1 MVSTARTAH
10 EETGQVYSF
19 VINALP
25 VQTGDL
31 LCVSSGGRE
40 ILVGEF
46 WRFLGRLVPGEV
58 DHVAI
63 YLGPESLCIE
73 AGPNGV
79 HTFNIVGG
87 VWDGV
92 KMMPQRGNYTD
103 TLLGVAYPLAG
114 RGFTPQEE
122 AQIRAQVRQFCLEQ
136 ARQRKKYNFNILNA
150 DTDEAFYCSQLP
162 YRAYLPHGIN
172 LNTGLGV
179 PDLPGSESIVFP
191 QEIWDGCVHKKVEL
205 DNLGGV

>member
-1 MVSTARTAH
+1 MVSGVKMTD
-10 EETGQVYSF
+10 EETGQVYSE
-19 VINALP
+19 VIHGLP

-31 LCVSSGGRE
+31 LCVSSGCGD

-58 DHVAI
+58 DHVAM
-63 YLGPESLCIE
+63 YLGPETLCIE

-79 HTFNIVGG
+79 HTFTVPGG
-87 VWDGV
+87 VWDGE
-92 KMMPQRGNYTD
+92 KMIPQRGNYVD

-114 RGFTPQEE
+114 RGFSIEE
-122 AQIRAQVRQFCLEQ
+122 ETQIRLQVRHFCLEQ
-136 ARQRKKYNFNILNA
+136 ARQGKKYNFNILNP

-179 PDLPGSESIVFP
+179 PNLPGSEAIIFP
-191 QEIWDGCVHKKVEL
+191 QEIWDGCEHRKVE
-205 DNLGGV
+205 